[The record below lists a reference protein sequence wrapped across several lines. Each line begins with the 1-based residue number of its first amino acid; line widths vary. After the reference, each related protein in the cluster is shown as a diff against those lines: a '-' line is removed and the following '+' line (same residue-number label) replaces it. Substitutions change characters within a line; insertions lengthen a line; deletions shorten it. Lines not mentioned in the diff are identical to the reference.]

1 MKTERMWQVA
11 LWCLAILTLAYAAQ
25 VWHGI
30 TRPANRFTVAIDSGG
45 RPFRLDAQTGRIW
58 FLDSKDA
65 QTERLAFHEV
75 YDKEVRWF
83 LDGTD
88 RLRDEIRRQAGK
100 GGAP

>member
-11 LWCLAILTLAYAAQ
+11 LWCLVILTLAYAAQ

-30 TRPANRFTVAIDSGG
+30 TRPTNRFTIAGDL
-45 RPFRLDAQTGRIW
+45 PFRLDAQTGRVW
-58 FLDSKDA
+58 VLGGKDA
-65 QTERLAFHEV
+65 PGGPVTFHEV
-75 YDKEVRWF
+75 HDKEVRWF
-83 LDGTD
+83 LDETD